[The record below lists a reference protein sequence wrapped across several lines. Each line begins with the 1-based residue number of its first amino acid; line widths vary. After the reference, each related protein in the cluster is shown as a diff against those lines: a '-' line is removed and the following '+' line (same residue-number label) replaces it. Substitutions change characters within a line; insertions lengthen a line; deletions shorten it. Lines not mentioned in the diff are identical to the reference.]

1 MKTFRGFQIFDF
13 KYRAKPKSRKPRK
26 LAFFLLKPYHKVN
39 LFFFWV
45 IFQSVFRFWVSY
57 TTKNFSKSKLSKISE
72 FSNLGIGQNRNLGNL
87 GKFSFTSNFGISC
100 NLRFKNKKKD
110 FHKNLKITSTAKLFF
125 CHNLALNLQFTIF
138 LFEGKIMFHSHDI

>member
-1 MKTFRGFQIFDF
+1 MLNVMQTIKIWSKWKLSEVSKFSISSIGQN
-13 KYRAKPKSRKPRK
+13 RK
-26 LAFFLLKPYHKVN
+26 LENLGLLKPYHKVN

-57 TTKNFSKSKLSKISE
+57 TTKNFSKRKLSKISE
-72 FSNLGIGQNRNLGNL
+72 FSNLGIGQNRKLGNL

-125 CHNLALNLQFTIF
+125 VTI
-138 LFEGKIMFHSHDI
+138 